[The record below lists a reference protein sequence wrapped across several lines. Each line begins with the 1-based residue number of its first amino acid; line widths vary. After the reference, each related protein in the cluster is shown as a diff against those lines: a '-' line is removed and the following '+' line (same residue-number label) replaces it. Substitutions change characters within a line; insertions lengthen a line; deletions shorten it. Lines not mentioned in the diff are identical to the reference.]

1 MEFYEEKK
9 SYAALQDNIS
19 VTTESL
25 RDLLHSYMLN
35 LWHLNLKALALCM
48 WSCICT
54 SNKQLEDENCLF
66 SSEFM

>member
-1 MEFYEEKK
+1 MVLEIKGTVFLRKRFYNPMEFYEEKK

-35 LWHLNLKALALCM
+35 L
-48 WSCICT
+48 
-54 SNKQLEDENCLF
+54 
-66 SSEFM
+66 